1 MNIKQ
6 HIAALHELAAD
17 TTRDPQQ
24 VKEILLKIDRL
35 AQIEEELP
43 KAEIMKHMELIDEVN
58 QIVGKSYPPTGT
70 TFECEGCGS

>member
-17 TTRDPQQ
+17 TTREPQQ
-24 VKEILLKIDRL
+24 LKEILLKIDRL
-35 AQIEEELP
+35 AQIEEELT

-58 QIVGKSYPPTGT
+58 QIVGKSYRPTGT
-70 TFECEGCGS
+70 SFECEGCGS